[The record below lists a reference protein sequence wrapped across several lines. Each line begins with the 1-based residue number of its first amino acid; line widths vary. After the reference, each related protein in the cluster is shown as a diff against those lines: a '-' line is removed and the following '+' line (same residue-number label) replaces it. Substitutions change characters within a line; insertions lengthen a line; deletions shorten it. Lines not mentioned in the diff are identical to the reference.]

1 MIGRLD
7 LIFNIMLVFLE
18 AESYIAICFFIAQL
32 CVIIRASLF
41 SMGSEFLVI
50 LGRILDLLLICFVGL
65 GGKIAV
71 YGFVPSPQSFNV
83 LMDWSFEVLK
93 NHLSVKTVIMW

>member
-18 AESYIAICFFIAQL
+18 VESYIAICFFIAQL

-50 LGRILDLLLICFVGL
+50 LGRILDCC
-65 GGKIAV
+65 
-71 YGFVPSPQSFNV
+71 
-83 LMDWSFEVLK
+83 
-93 NHLSVKTVIMW
+93 